1 MAPYTGSL
9 SIARNMVAQKNRI
22 EKMQSYHS
30 ASIKSEPTIAEQK
43 QPQTWQCIL

>member
-1 MAPYTGSL
+1 MASYTGNL
-9 SIARNMVAQKNRI
+9 SIARNMVRQKIRVKKI
-22 EKMQSYHS
+22 QPYHS